1 MLAHDDV
8 SEFLLVPLVHR
19 VLVLGLGPFCIS
31 CVRVQVPLS
40 GLALDAEIVAELAFP
55 PLFAM
60 ALFEKLT
67 DNGLGIDAKRYF
79 LHLYGLE
86 QFGSLS
92 LGLLGRGFFGFALGL
107 FCFSFLFVG
116 VFATLG
122 LGF

>member
-1 MLAHDDV
+1 
-8 SEFLLVPLVHR
+8 
-19 VLVLGLGPFCIS
+19 
-31 CVRVQVPLS
+31 
-40 GLALDAEIVAELAFP
+40 
-55 PLFAM
+55 M